1 MTLRTPKNDPPG
13 TSRGP
18 LRNPPKR
25 GVFGGFSGGFRGVFW
40 GPRRGGFRGSRR
52 APGAPEKGHFG
63 GGDPGGRAARPP
75 GEDRGGGG
83 ATMTTTARPRKPS
96 DRGATFCVARYTNG
110 IDDIRFTSTTPPSRI
125 SNETTPDK
133 KNFEHHHDIT
143 MTCNDITMTCN
154 EKNFANPPRQK
165 IKSSRHHERHAK
177 RSDEVAHLARRAT
190 CRRHHDDM
198 QRITTS

>member
-1 MTLRTPKNDPPG
+1 MTTFFGIFRGFSGVRRDPQKPSKMTLRTPKNDPPG

-83 ATMTTTARPRKPS
+83 ATMHTTRETPQTERPWS
-96 DRGATFCVARYTNG
+96 DVLR
-110 IDDIRFTSTTPPSRI
+110 RFTPKAELQG
-125 SNETTPDK
+125 NG
-133 KNFEHHHDIT
+133 
-143 MTCNDITMTCN
+143 
-154 EKNFANPPRQK
+154 
-165 IKSSRHHERHAK
+165 
-177 RSDEVAHLARRAT
+177 
-190 CRRHHDDM
+190 
-198 QRITTS
+198 